1 MATCEGE
8 AGIFRAEAYEGE
20 VMAVLGLA
28 FGLLV
33 VMPLLIYGSVAVV
46 MRAARL
52 RTVTLQGRKD
62 SK

>member
-1 MATCEGE
+1 
-8 AGIFRAEAYEGE
+8 
-20 VMAVLGLA
+20 MAVLGLA